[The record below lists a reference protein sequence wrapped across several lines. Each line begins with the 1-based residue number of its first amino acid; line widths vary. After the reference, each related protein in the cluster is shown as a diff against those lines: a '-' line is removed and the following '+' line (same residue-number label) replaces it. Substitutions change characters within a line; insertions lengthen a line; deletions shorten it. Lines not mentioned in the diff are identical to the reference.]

1 MQAHRDSVAAY
12 SSFLSRGRLPT
23 WKRCWLLGTVTGG
36 VCEEP
41 SCPRAGGCTS
51 ASQGWGMDL
60 SFPGLEDGP
69 QLPRAGIPWHWC
81 RARQGSALLNDLLK
95 PFLQWFSRG
104 SDPSTALVLLCRVG
118 VLCQGAVPPQ
128 GALLMP
134 AAPRIPLSLTFAC
147 SRPSL
152 QSRACPKQGARAGM
166 SRGLSVLPDAS

>member
-1 MQAHRDSVAAY
+1 MSVHAGSQGQCGCIFLIPFPRQTPHLETPLAPGHSHR
-12 SSFLSRGRLPT
+12 
-23 WKRCWLLGTVTGG
+23 RCLQ
-36 VCEEP
+36 
-41 SCPRAGGCTS
+41 RAIV
-51 ASQGWGMDL
+51 SQGWGMHL
-60 SFPGLEDGP
+60 SFPGLGDGP

-104 SDPSTALVLLCRVG
+104 SDPSAALVLLCRVG

-128 GALLMP
+128 GAVLMP

-152 QSRACPKQGARAGM
+152 QSRAFPKQGARAGT
-166 SRGLSVLPDAS
+166 SRGLLVLPDAS

>member
-1 MQAHRDSVAAY
+1 M
-12 SSFLSRGRLPT
+12 SRTEGRVRACRLT
-23 WKRCWLLGTVTGG
+23 GTVWLHI
-36 VCEEP
+36 P
-41 SCPRAGGCTS
+41 H
-51 ASQGWGMDL
+51 
-60 SFPGLEDGP
+60 SFPEADSPPGNAAGSWAQSPVVSAESHRVPGLGDAP

-104 SDPSTALVLLCRVG
+104 SDPSAALVLLCRVG

-152 QSRACPKQGARAGM
+152 QSRACPKQGARAGT